1 MSVDFSAVLGA
12 GWIITKEERDSLIAA
27 ELISEDDPSRVNCY
41 SNYDV
46 EYFLGI
52 TCDGVDAGY
61 STAIIPDEIFNSI
74 IEVTQRFPNLH
85 EALNQDPEIHMF
97 CRIC

>member
-1 MSVDFSAVLGA
+1 MSVDFSASLGA
-12 GWIITKEERDSLIAA
+12 GWIITEEERDSLIAA
-27 ELISEDDPSRVNCY
+27 ELISEDDPRRVNCY

-52 TCDGVDAGY
+52 ICDEVDAGY
-61 STAIIPDEIFNSI
+61 STAIIPDEIFNAI
-74 IEVTQRFPNLH
+74 KEVTQRFPNLH
-85 EALNQDPEIHMF
+85 ETLNQDPEILMF

>member
-1 MSVDFSAVLGA
+1 MGVDFNATLGA

-27 ELISEDDPSRVNCY
+27 ELISEDDPYRVNCY

-52 TCDGVDAGY
+52 VVDGVDAGY
-61 STAIIPDEIFNSI
+61 STAIIPDDIFNSI
-74 IEVTQRFPNLH
+74 IEVTQHFPKLH
-85 EALNQDPEIHMF
+85 EILDRDPEILMF
-97 CRIC
+97 CRIF